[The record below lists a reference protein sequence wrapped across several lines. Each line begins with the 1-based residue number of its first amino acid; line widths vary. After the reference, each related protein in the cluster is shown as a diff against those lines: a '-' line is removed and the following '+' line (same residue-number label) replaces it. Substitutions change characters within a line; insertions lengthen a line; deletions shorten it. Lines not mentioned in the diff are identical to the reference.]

1 MTDDRITQLEIEN
14 ARLAVSLEHLTDSV
28 KELTKTVQDLR
39 DTMNRGRGA
48 LWVVIGASTLVGGA
62 ISAGL
67 TKWLAE

>member
-1 MTDDRITQLEIEN
+1 MSEERITQLEIEN
-14 ARLAVSLEHLTDSV
+14 ARLAVSLEHLTESV
-28 KELTKTVQDLR
+28 RELTKTVQDLR

-48 LWVVIGASTLVGGA
+48 LWVVVGASTLMGGA

>member
-1 MTDDRITQLEIEN
+1 MSEARITQLEIEN
-14 ARLAVSLEHLTDSV
+14 ARLAASLEHLTESV
-28 KELTKTVQDLR
+28 RELTRTVQDLR

-48 LWVVIGASTLVGGA
+48 LWVIVGASTLVGGA